1 MSSTVYYNS
10 RGEDITDEVLN
21 ELDELVVCEDDG
33 TYVKMPKATMQDPKM
48 FKRETILSEAERVI
62 CNDRQDQYGNAEDS
76 FQLIANFW
84 NVYLQKKLDGPSVI
98 TSYDVAR
105 MMTLLKLARSMS
117 NPMHQDNDIDICG
130 YTAIAAELAY
140 EEWAENNRS

>member
-10 RGEDITDEVLN
+10 RGEDITDEVLD
-21 ELDELVVCEDDG
+21 ELDELIANAMPDNIFEDA
-33 TYVKMPKATMQDPKM
+33 KMHTRK
-48 FKRETILSEAERVI
+48 TILSEAERVI

-84 NVYLQKKLDGPSVI
+84 NLYLYKKIDDTNPI
-98 TSYDVAR
+98 TPYDVAR
-105 MMTLLKLARSMS
+105 MMTLLKLARSMC

-140 EEWAENNRS
+140 KEWAKDHHS

>member
-21 ELDELVVCEDDG
+21 ELDKLASENAPDDI
-33 TYVKMPKATMQDPKM
+33 YKDSKMHTRK
-48 FKRETILSEAERVI
+48 TILSEAERVI

-76 FQLIANFW
+76 FKLIADFW
-84 NVYLQKKLDGPSVI
+84 NLYLYKKIDDTNPI
-98 TSYDVAR
+98 TPYDVAR

-140 EEWAENNRS
+140 EEWAGEHHS

>member
-10 RGEDITDEVLN
+10 RGEDVTDEVLD
-21 ELDELVVCEDDG
+21 ELDELIADAMPDDI
-33 TYVKMPKATMQDPKM
+33 YEDPKM
-48 FKRETILSEAERVI
+48 HTRKTILSEAERVI

-84 NVYLQKKLDGPSVI
+84 NVYLQRKLDGPSVI
-98 TSYDVAR
+98 TPYDVAR
-105 MMTLLKLARSMS
+105 MMTLLKLARSMT

-140 EEWAENNRS
+140 EEWAGDHHS